1 MTIDTIDA
9 LKDVFTH
16 FWVDLSSTTVPG
28 TENLSWLTV
37 IIAPFGFAVFVFALN
52 KVLNMSATQ
61 GIGSI
66 ARNEYKK
73 YQKGKSD
80 E

>member
-1 MTIDTIDA
+1 MTSDTIDA
-9 LKDVFTH
+9 LKDIFTS
-16 FWVDLSSTTVPG
+16 FWVALSDTIVPG

-37 IIAPFGFAVFVFALN
+37 LIAPFGFAVFVFALN

-73 YQKGKSD
+73 YQKGEYD
-80 E
+80 D